1 MRIGRIFDIDI
12 HISKTLILLIA
23 VLLITGQC
31 GNFTA
36 VFFMFL
42 IHEAAHV
49 AAARLLKLKVQ
60 EIELLPFGGAVKIHS
75 YFESHPVHEIVV
87 AASGPLANILL
98 LLLYLGGIQMK
109 WLPAGMPDPDIVNI
123 NLMLAGFNLLPAL
136 PLDGGRILRA
146 VLARQMNIERAT
158 KIASGMGFL
167 LSLALFTIGLY
178 GLYYRVFNY
187 SLFVFSGFLF
197 YSALRERR
205 NATYAMLMDITCKK
219 EALLREGSMPIRNIA
234 VLYSLPLKEVVRRF
248 VPQRYHYIQVLDD
261 QLMERG
267 ILNESQ
273 IVNGLLDFG
282 AHVPV
287 GRLFGK
293 R

>member
-1 MRIGRIFDIDI
+1 
-12 HISKTLILLIA
+12 
-23 VLLITGQC
+23 
-31 GNFTA
+31 
-36 VFFMFL
+36 
-42 IHEAAHV
+42 
-49 AAARLLKLKVQ
+49 
-60 EIELLPFGGAVKIHS
+60 
-75 YFESHPVHEIVV
+75 
-87 AASGPLANILL
+87 
-98 LLLYLGGIQMK
+98 
-109 WLPAGMPDPDIVNI
+109 
-123 NLMLAGFNLLPAL
+123 
-136 PLDGGRILRA
+136 
-146 VLARQMNIERAT
+146 
-158 KIASGMGFL
+158 
-167 LSLALFTIGLY
+167 
-178 GLYYRVFNY
+178 
-187 SLFVFSGFLF
+187 
-197 YSALRERR
+197 
-205 NATYAMLMDITCKK
+205 MLMDITCKK